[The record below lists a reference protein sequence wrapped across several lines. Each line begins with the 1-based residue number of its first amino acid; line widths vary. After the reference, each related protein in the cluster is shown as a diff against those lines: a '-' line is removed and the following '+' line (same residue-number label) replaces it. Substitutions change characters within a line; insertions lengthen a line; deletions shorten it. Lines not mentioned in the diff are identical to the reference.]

1 MDTWPIAGLA
11 EFGRR
16 PRLWVAP
23 LLAGALGWSLV
34 IATAVG
40 IGWWQ
45 WPGPEVGA
53 WATTLAT
60 VEMLG
65 LAVLGALTV
74 WLLVLPPLMGLACER
89 LAKAVQRDA
98 GAPAADEEPLARSLM
113 STVHVVVRT
122 LPLRLAWL
130 TASFVSWFAGGPFG
144 LVVSALAVAH
154 VGLIDACDIGLAMRG
169 LDGRA
174 RLTALRAHRG
184 ELRRA
189 LPVAAALQAGLAVT
203 IVGIVFFLPGL
214 VTGAAR
220 RVLGWTEAMNRP
232 DVMPPRLESGTREGS

>member
-11 EFGRR
+11 EFARR
-16 PRLWVAP
+16 PRLWLAP
-23 LLAGALGWSLV
+23 LIAGALGWSLV
-34 IATAVG
+34 ISTGIA

-45 WPGPEVGA
+45 WPGPAVGW
-53 WATTLAT
+53 WATTVAT

-98 GAPAADEEPLARSLM
+98 GAPPADEEPLMRSLL
-113 STVHVVVRT
+113 SSLRVVVST

-130 TASFVSWFAGGPFG
+130 AASLVAWVVGGPVG

-154 VGLIDACDIGLAMRG
+154 VGLIDACDTGLAMRG

-174 RLTALRAHRG
+174 RLIALRAHRG

-189 LPVAAALQAGLAVT
+189 LPVAAAMQVSLAVT

-220 RVLGWTEAMNRP
+220 RVLGWAEAMNRFEAEKRTP
-232 DVMPPRLESGTREGS
+232 DRV